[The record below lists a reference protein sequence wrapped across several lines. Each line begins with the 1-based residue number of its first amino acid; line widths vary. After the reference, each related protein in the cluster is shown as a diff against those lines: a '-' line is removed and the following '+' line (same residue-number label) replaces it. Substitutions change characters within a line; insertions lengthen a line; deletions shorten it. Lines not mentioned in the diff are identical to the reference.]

1 MNEQFLVKKK
11 KKEAKVNVYG
21 GRRWLLVAELD
32 NSHDDKHRQKD
43 SFPKLIEGALMLTNV
58 VY

>member
-32 NSHDDKHRQKD
+32 NSHDDKHQ
-43 SFPKLIEGALMLTNV
+43 
-58 VY
+58 